1 MCWVWPGKEKV
12 LRLCHV
18 HHYSQSSS
26 LLSFTIIVTEGLIL
40 RYSKSPPYE
49 PSCCT
54 VSKMGRCVPSTSG
67 TYEMAAG
74 PLSPI
79 ADDASAL
86 PSPISSPSLVSNF
99 SSCEFWRPL
108 YAGCSPVWL
117 YFWRYCTVRLKMLSL
132 FLVCFFY
139 VLFLCIHIIVYI
151 IYFVYIILC
160 IHIIAYSILLYTY
173 YLMCEMYY
181 KPIIVHTTYWTV
193 LI

>member
-1 MCWVWPGKEKV
+1 MCWVWLGKEKV

-26 LLSFTIIVTEGLIL
+26 LLSFTLIVTEGLIL

-67 TYEMAAG
+67 TYETAAG

-99 SSCEFWRPL
+99 SSCEFWPPV
-108 YAGCSPVWL
+108 YAGYSPVWL
-117 YFWRYCTVRLKMLSL
+117 YFWRYCTVRLKMLFL
-132 FLVCFFY
+132 FFVCLFY
-139 VLFLCIHIIVYI
+139 ALFLCIHIIVYI
-151 IYFVYIILC
+151 IHYIIHYILYTLFYVYILLHTVFYC
-160 IHIIAYSILLYTY
+160 IHIILCVKSIINLL
-173 YLMCEMYY
+173 
-181 KPIIVHTTYWTV
+181 
-193 LI
+193 